1 MLISNFGGSVPFHSP
16 LPPLLIDCRSLSL
29 SQRNAGFIHDL
40 LELRKNT
47 NKATDFFC
55 EHILPLVMGRAYRDV
70 QTGMKTVT
78 DVVNPSDE
86 ALALLLMENNWK
98 VWKEMGSQAHLE
110 KKDRPK
116 PKEVERYTLRNQ
128 QGGSKKRGGLVPGG
142 QGTI

>member
-1 MLISNFGGSVPFHSP
+1 MPDLSN
-16 LPPLLIDCRSLSL
+16 
-29 SQRNAGFIHDL
+29 L

-47 NKATDFFC
+47 NTKAMDFFC

-86 ALALLLMENNWK
+86 ALALLLLENNWK

-116 PKEVERYTLRNQ
+116 PKEVARYTLRNQ
-128 QGGSKKRGGLVPGG
+128 QGGSKKRGAGPQRARNDIMRLCRR
-142 QGTI
+142 